1 MGQIKTER
9 FGRHFEL
16 ANQKFNFSSRDPS
29 NYTRARHAR
38 MEQFWLKIAHLSFSI
53 ATTPLL
59 KMIPSY
65 GLRPRLWLLSILIE
79 KLEHYGIRGIA
90 LEWFKNYLINRKQI
104 VKYNSVLSSKQTIL
118 CGVPQGSVL
127 GPLLFLLYINDI
139 HRSSKILSCIL
150 FADDTN
156 IFCSNNNIHALV
168 NTVNEE
174 LKNVSDW
181 LKASKLSLNIK
192 KTQLLIFK
200 AKNKKITQQINIKL
214 DDSNIKQVESAR
226 FLGIQ
231 IDGNLNWK
239 QQISNICNKIA
250 RTTGILCK
258 ARHYLLRVV
267 MRGLYYALIHP
278 YLSYG
283 NIAWGNTY
291 STRLQPI
298 RRLHKKI
305 IRLIT
310 FSKFSDHTSPL
321 FRELSILPLDD
332 INNEAIALFMFRYFN
347 NMLPSSF
354 NDFFCL
360 NKDVHRYNTRSFANI
375 HKTQARTNY
384 QKHSIKHKGISVW
397 NNLTKSIKEVKSF
410 NLFRK
415 KIKIYFLQD

>member
-1 MGQIKTER
+1 MYKRLINFVEKHRILSSNQYGFRKNHSTEMAITT
-9 FGRHFEL
+9 L
-16 ANQKFNFSSRDPS
+16 TK
-29 NYTRARHAR
+29 
-38 MEQFWLKIAHLSFSI
+38 KITEAIENNEFTVGIFLDLSKAFD
-53 ATTPLL
+53 TVNHP
-59 KMIPSY
+59 
-65 GLRPRLWLLSILIE
+65 ILIE

-90 LEWFKNYLINRKQI
+90 LKWFKNYLTNRKQI
-104 VKYNSVLSSKQTIL
+104 VKYNSVLSNKQTIL

-139 HRSSKILSCIL
+139 HRSSKILSFIL

-156 IFCSNNNIHALV
+156 IFCSNNNIHASV

-239 QQISNICNKIA
+239 QKISNICNKIA

-258 ARHYLLRVV
+258 ARHYLPRVV
-267 MRGLYYALIHP
+267 MRGLYYALIYP

-305 IRLIT
+305 IKLIT
-310 FSKFSDHTSPL
+310 FSKFQ
-321 FRELSILPLDD
+321 I
-332 INNEAIALFMFRYFN
+332 
-347 NMLPSSF
+347 ML
-354 NDFFCL
+354 
-360 NKDVHRYNTRSFANI
+360 VHFSE
-375 HKTQARTNY
+375 NY
-384 QKHSIKHKGISVW
+384 QFYLS
-397 NNLTKSIKEVKSF
+397 TT
-410 NLFRK
+410 
-415 KIKIYFLQD
+415 